1 MSNLFPRH
9 VDSPDAAIHHLWGWC
24 DVLGAELTGAELTGG
39 RALVRPETG
48 GMSIRGVRFA
58 FHGRSTALSI
68 DLNLD
73 GDLVALRYRFDYRV
87 GDRFLWRADKHP
99 GHETELGGMC
109 HLHIGPSEHARGTS
123 PDFDL
128 GSIAE
133 RIMTTNRGLN
143 ASTNRAQG

>member
-1 MSNLFPRH
+1 
-9 VDSPDAAIHHLWGWC
+9 
-24 DVLGAELTGAELTGG
+24 
-39 RALVRPETG
+39 
-48 GMSIRGVRFA
+48 MSIRGVRFA
-58 FHGRSTALSI
+58 FHGHLTALSI

-99 GHETELGGMC
+99 GHEAELGGMC
-109 HLHIGPSEHARGTS
+109 HLHIGPSEHTRVAS

-133 RIMTTNRGLN
+133 RIMMTNRTLN
-143 ASTNRAQG
+143 ASNTRVQGDD